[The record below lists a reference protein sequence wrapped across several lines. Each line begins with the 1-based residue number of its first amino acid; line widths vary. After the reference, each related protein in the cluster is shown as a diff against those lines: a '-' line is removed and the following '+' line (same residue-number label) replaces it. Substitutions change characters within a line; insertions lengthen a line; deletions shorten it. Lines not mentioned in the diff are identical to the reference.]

1 MKRGTSDVDEAST
14 VVSLIIEILSPKY
27 APEIIAPAI
36 HPSSKPR
43 ARPIPIRATP
53 SVAIVVH
60 EEPVSSDMI
69 AHMIH
74 EAGKNIEGWRI
85 FRP

>member
-1 MKRGTSDVDEAST
+1 MKRGTSDVEEANT